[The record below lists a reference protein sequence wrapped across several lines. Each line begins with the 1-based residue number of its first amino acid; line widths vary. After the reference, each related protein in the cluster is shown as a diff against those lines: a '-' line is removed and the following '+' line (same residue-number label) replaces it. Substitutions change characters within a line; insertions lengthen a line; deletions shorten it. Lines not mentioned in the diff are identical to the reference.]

1 MKSNNELLRLNFD
14 NITRRLERIE
24 RCLDQTTI

>member
-1 MKSNNELLRLNFD
+1 MKSTNELLRLNFD

-24 RCLDQTTI
+24 RRLDQTTI